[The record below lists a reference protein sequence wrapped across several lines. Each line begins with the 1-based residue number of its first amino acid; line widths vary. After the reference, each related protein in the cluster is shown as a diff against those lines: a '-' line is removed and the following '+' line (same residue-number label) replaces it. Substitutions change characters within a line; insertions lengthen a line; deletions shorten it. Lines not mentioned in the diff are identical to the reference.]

1 MGANNLLFFFF
12 LSSPPTI
19 SLFYFTS
26 DCRIKNKIK
35 LGGGCW
41 KSFLAEIMVV
51 ICGCGDHERAGVVAW
66 LSSVCSDV
74 FYDREMMFFQDG

>member
-1 MGANNLLFFFF
+1 MLTIFFSSSSSLL
-12 LSSPPTI
+12 LRQSRCSI
-19 SLFYFTS
+19 SQVIAEF
-26 DCRIKNKIK
+26 KKKI
-35 LGGGCW
+35 GGGVGRGG